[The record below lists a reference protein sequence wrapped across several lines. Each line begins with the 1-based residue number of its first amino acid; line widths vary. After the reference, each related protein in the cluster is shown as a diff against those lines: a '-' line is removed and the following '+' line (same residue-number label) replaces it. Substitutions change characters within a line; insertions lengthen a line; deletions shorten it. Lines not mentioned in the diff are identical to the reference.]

1 MSYTF
6 YLFIY
11 LEYRLFER
19 SIWFTYAGGSKS
31 NYRPH
36 IWWVGVL
43 HFLHAIMGSW
53 LSRLPVMEPGVLKKT
68 LPRPIFSN
76 PILGNP
82 NGISNFMWYLDFF
95 FLYLWHMVYQ
105 GKSFESLEECG
116 LGGGIMYNAIY
127 VWYLSIHNRKFYL
140 ILFYHLKK
148 PLYQLYNTIL

>member
-1 MSYTF
+1 MIYICWRIQIQLYT
-6 YLFIY
+6 
-11 LEYRLFER
+11 
-19 SIWFTYAGGSKS
+19 TYMVGGCAPFSPCNHGLMAQS
-31 NYRPH
+31 ASCDGA
-36 IWWVGVL
+36 WS
-43 HFLHAIMGSW
+43 A
-53 LSRLPVMEPGVLKKT
+53 KKT

-82 NGISNFMWYLDFF
+82 NGISNFLWYLDFF

-127 VWYLSIHNRKFYL
+127 VWYFSIHNRKFYL